1 MSGNRAVVRMALV
14 FVEAPAIE
22 RYGDFD
28 SGAAKR
34 FVTDSHG
41 QVGRRKAA

>member
-22 RYGDFD
+22 RYGDFG
-28 SGAAKR
+28 SAAAKR
-34 FVTDSHG
+34 FVTDPHG
-41 QVGRRKAA
+41 PGGRRKVA